1 MKTTDFNSKITSSK
15 LKENIEKQFGANVN
29 LTKYSR
35 EQLEDFRNKL
45 RTKIFQQE
53 GTSKLND
60 LLTNETY
67 QKNKA
72 MLELLNTRIKE
83 MLGED
88 IKKLKDK
95 MVELSEAKKGVKA
108 PKFVKKAKGTTADRD
123 YDGDG
128 NIESGKD
135 EYLGSKIA
143 AAKKAGKMK
152 EGTCPS
158 CHKDPC
164 KCDDVK
170 EGPSLIF

>member
-1 MKTTDFNSKITSSK
+1 
-15 LKENIEKQFGANVN
+15 
-29 LTKYSR
+29 
-35 EQLEDFRNKL
+35 
-45 RTKIFQQE
+45 
-53 GTSKLND
+53 
-60 LLTNETY
+60 
-67 QKNKA
+67 
-72 MLELLNTRIKE
+72 

-108 PKFVKKAKGTTADRD
+108 PKFVKKAKGTMADRD

-152 EGTCPS
+152 EGAMCKK
-158 CHKDPC
+158 CDCDPC

-170 EGPSLIF
+170 EGAKPDFLDMDKDGTKKSQ